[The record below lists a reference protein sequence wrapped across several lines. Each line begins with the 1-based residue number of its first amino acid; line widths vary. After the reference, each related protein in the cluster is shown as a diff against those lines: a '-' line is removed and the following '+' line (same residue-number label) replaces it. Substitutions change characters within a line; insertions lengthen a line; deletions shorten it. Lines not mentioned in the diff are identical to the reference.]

1 MVLVSVE
8 RLRKVFTLAKMAGDN
23 IVAHSKAGKG
33 MTGWLDDACTY
44 ADSAGV
50 EIAAIC
56 STASKPAVQVSG
68 S

>member
-1 MVLVSVE
+1 ME